1 MRKLRT
7 GLIIAVAV
15 LALFSIPLVVLC
27 TAPMRYAG
35 LIENAV
41 RLTTGLKVHF
51 DGLEVDLFPPRLT
64 STNLTI
70 FNPNTAFEKPVVAI
84 DRLSLTADPGRLIR
98 DAPGWWSGD
107 ASGLVVRSGHD
118 GAGRNLW
125 NRPGH
130 QAGGAHPAGY
140 RGPLFRFG
148 AIRITDMDYRQMS
161 GTTSQSLHV
170 ARLSLVRKPHRRLQV
185 TLKAAYRNE
194 PVTASGTL
202 ALPSR
207 EHAQEVDFKA
217 SLFGAS
223 VRVAGTLGNEGKT
236 TGHVKLA
243 ADAQDLNT
251 LGQLLEVDLSTIAPL
266 TLEAHLRAPQPGHW
280 TVTARGKLAG
290 RDLGLDTTATTE
302 GQMLKVDK
310 LTAQLGDSDLTASGK
325 LSPAARK
332 VRARLSSRHLDI
344 NQLSFIKQAAGPP
357 SGHEAHLLSRARD
370 DAAALNRWTIDARLQ
385 VDDLYYRHYAV
396 QGLELDSRSNA
407 GKLTFST
414 RMDTVTARNGNAVAW
429 QLSQP
434 LHIDGD
440 LSSQNSGAA
449 ILSLD
454 FHSRGFSGQL
464 ESTLPG
470 KAEKPLAIRLETTI
484 ENFSSLPGLDT
495 KDWDALLPLG
505 VTLQARA
512 TGENLHVDPL
522 TIRMHGNEL
531 DGQLRIDTSATPA
544 GISGD
549 LHAGTFDL
557 NRIATTSA
565 AAPGAGTS
573 RAEEKTARVFSTR
586 PVPVSWLDAATLDI
600 GLRLDRF
607 RFNQTRFRNVH
618 TRVSLQDGRLF
629 INPIAADLKEGGMR
643 GYLQIAKAARG
654 ATLDTRLIVTRLV
667 PADLGEP
674 DTGLIDGGATDL
686 FFNLEASGAT
696 PHALAASLDGE
707 LALEIQRAT
716 IRNEVFE
723 RLGSDLLTQTVN
735 LINPFA
741 RQEEHTRL
749 VCAAAHFNITDG
761 VLTSS
766 DQIIIKTK
774 KMIIRGGGDIDL
786 GKETLGVDLV
796 PSPRSGLGVG
806 VADFARVVRL
816 GGTLSHPH
824 SVADPAGIMKSGAS
838 VGAAIATSGVSLL
851 AQGLFNRL
859 RNAHTDC
866 GKFFERTVNIPAP
879 LKTRN

>member
-7 GLIIAVAV
+7 GLIITAAV
-15 LALFSIPLVVLC
+15 LALFSIPVVVLC

-35 LIENAV
+35 LIEHAV

-51 DGLEVDLFPPRLT
+51 DGLEVDLFPPRLA

-70 FNPNTAFEKPVVAI
+70 FNPDIAFEKPVVAI

-107 ASGLVVRSGHD
+107 ASEIVVRSGHD

-140 RGPLFRFG
+140 RGPLLSFG
-148 AIRITDMDYRQMS
+148 AIRISDMDYLQMS

-207 EHAQEVDFKA
+207 GHAQEVDFQA
-217 SLFGAS
+217 SVFGAS
-223 VRVAGTLGNEGKT
+223 VHVAGTLGNDGKT

-251 LGQLLEVDLSTIAPL
+251 LGHLLGVDLSTIAPL
-266 TLEAHLRAPQPGHW
+266 TLEAHLRAPQPDHW

-290 RDLGLDTTATTE
+290 RDLQLDTTATTDAGTLE
-302 GQMLKVDK
+302 LDK

-332 VRARLSSRHLDI
+332 IHARLSSRHLDI
-344 NQLSFIKQAAGPP
+344 NQLSFITPAAGQP
-357 SGHEAHLLSRARD
+357 SGHDAHLLSRARD
-370 DAAALNRWTIDARLQ
+370 DAAALNRWAIDARLQ
-385 VDDLYYRHYAV
+385 VGDLLYGHYEV
-396 QGLELDSRSNA
+396 KGLELDSRSNA
-407 GKLTFST
+407 GKLTFRT
-414 RMDTVTARNGNAVAW
+414 RMDTVTARNDNAVAW

-440 LSSQNSGAA
+440 LSSRNSGAA

-464 ESTLPG
+464 ESTLPE
-470 KAEKPLAIRLETTI
+470 KAEKPLAIRLETTV
-484 ENFSSLPGLDT
+484 ENFSFLPGLDT

-531 DGQLRIDTSATPA
+531 DGQLRIDTSATPV

-565 AAPGAGTS
+565 AALGAGTS
-573 RAEEKTARVFSTR
+573 RGDAKTARVFSTR

-600 GLRLDRF
+600 GLQLDRF

-618 TRVSLQDGRLF
+618 ARVSLQDGRLF
-629 INPIAADLKEGGMR
+629 INPIAADLKKGGVR

-654 ATLDTRLIVTRLV
+654 VSLDTRLIVTRLV

-674 DTGLIDGGATDL
+674 HTGLIDGGATDL
-686 FFNLEASGAT
+686 FFNLQASGTT

-707 LALEIQRAT
+707 LALEIQSAT
-716 IRNEVFE
+716 IRNDVFE

-741 RQEEHTRL
+741 RQEEQTRL
-749 VCAAAHFNITDG
+749 VCAAAHFNIMEG
-761 VLTSS
+761 VLASS
-766 DQIIIKTK
+766 NQIIIKTK
-774 KMIIRGGGDIDL
+774 NMIIRGGGDIDL
-786 GKETLGVDLV
+786 GKETLEVDLV

-824 SVADPAGIMKSGAS
+824 AVADPAGILKSGAS
-838 VGAAIATSGVSLL
+838 IGAAIATSGVSLL

-866 GKFFERTVNIPAP
+866 GKIFEQEVNIPAP
-879 LKTRN
+879 LKTRD